1 MTHDANPLVSTE
13 SRFTQDRDPL
23 DKVGGYHWGA
33 IDNLPSILQSGLLSH
48 NEVHK
53 NNIQHIDVS
62 QAEVQVR
69 RATLSLYRGG
79 PPLHDYANLS
89 WHPRNAAL
97 LRVVRQQTVIDLVV
111 TEYRLEVLQLPQA
124 RAVPQHAVSGVLP
137 YAHSSH
143 GQIWWARQQHLALI
157 QNNFPDW
164 DLDSWS
170 GYGVD
175 MWGQPT
181 NTNAL
186 KKSLL
191 QAEVLVPGRISSE
204 HISRFYVKSV
214 EVAHRVVS
222 AMLTAEAAGWKL
234 RPIPIVVCGHLF
246 FETS

>member
-1 MTHDANPLVSTE
+1 MTPEANSLVSSQT
-13 SRFTQDRDPL
+13 RFIQVRDPL
-23 DKVGGYHWGA
+23 EKVGGYHWGA
-33 IDNLPSILQSGLLSH
+33 IDNLPSILKTGLLSH

-53 NNIQHIDVS
+53 YNIQHVDVS
-62 QAEVQVR
+62 QAEVQAK

-97 LRVVRQQTVIDLVV
+97 LKVVKNPTAIDLVV
-111 TEYRLEVLQLPQA
+111 TEFQSEVLQLPQV

-143 GQIWWARQQHLALI
+143 GQIWWARQQHQALI

-164 DLDSWS
+164 DLDSWR

-181 NTNAL
+181 QTNAL

-191 QAEVLVPGRISSE
+191 QAEVLVPGRIGSE
-204 HISRFYVKSV
+204 HICRFYVKSV
-214 EVAHRVVS
+214 ETAQKVVS
-222 AMLTAEAAGWKL
+222 AMILAEAAGWQL

-246 FETS
+246 FETW